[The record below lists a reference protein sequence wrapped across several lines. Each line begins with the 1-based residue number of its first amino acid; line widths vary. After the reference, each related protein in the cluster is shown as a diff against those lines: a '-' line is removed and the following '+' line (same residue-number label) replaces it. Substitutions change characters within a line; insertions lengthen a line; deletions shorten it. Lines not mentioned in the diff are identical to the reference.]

1 VVRSCDRNAESLKV
15 TLKLPRTIRLDPSDT
30 LVFEH
35 AAEPGEWAVTG
46 SFLFWDQDVAALT
59 GKARAAFR
67 AGFVGVGSFGFST
80 LVVVTEARP
89 DERDAAVETLAA
101 QIVARL
107 GAPSL
112 EVARA
117 AAGEEIAF
125 AASLC
130 QHEVNTTLA
139 MHRTL
144 ENGEIKEQFRAL
156 QFRDAA
162 ANGADRLHAHARAFE
177 FVESDEEPGERVDL
191 VGIVGGK
198 RS

>member
-1 VVRSCDRNAESLKV
+1 M

-46 SFLFWDQDVAALT
+46 SFLFWDQDAAALT

-67 AGFVGVGSFGFST
+67 AGFAGVRSLGFST
-80 LVVVTEARP
+80 LVVVTEVEP
-89 DERDAAVETLAA
+89 EEREEAVEGLAA
-101 QIVARL
+101 HIHERC

-112 EVARA
+112 EAARA
-117 AAGEEIAF
+117 AAQEEIAF

-130 QHEVNTTLA
+130 QHKVGTLLA

-144 ENGEIKEQFRAL
+144 KGGEIKEQFRAL
-156 QFRDAA
+156 HLRDRAPV
-162 ANGADRLHAHARAFE
+162 GADRLHAQARAFE
-177 FVESDEEPGERVDL
+177 VVESDDGEDVAERVDL
-191 VGIVGGK
+191 IGLVG
-198 RS
+198 SNHS